1 MIASDAQKY
10 FTLRLKR
17 DLITDGM
24 YRFIRH
30 PNYLGEMM
38 NLRQLWPDGLALAA
52 VCSARVG
59 LGRTICREHDSQ
71 GSQHVAVPR
80 METVQETLVVAIATG
95 GLDRF
100 SKYSE

>member
-1 MIASDAQKY
+1 
-10 FTLRLKR
+10 
-17 DLITDGM
+17 M

-38 NLRQLWPDGLALAA
+38 IYSSFALMVWHRLAF
-52 VCSARVG
+52 RVG

-80 METVQETLVVAIATG
+80 VGTVQETLLVAVATG
-95 GLDRF
+95 GLDRAF
-100 SKYSE
+100 LKYSGCW